1 MPDVAAEPAAGDV
14 LDEDAAGPD
23 GGDFHAFVQSRW
35 SALVR
40 YAYLLT
46 GDLGHAEDLV
56 QVALE
61 GTWRRWRHVRAVR
74 PEVYVR
80 TAIARRAVSRG
91 RMLRRR
97 VREAEL
103 TSRVEPPA
111 PDPTEASAAR
121 EAVWRELRSLPPR
134 MRAVVVL
141 RVWEDLSEAETAA
154 LLGCST
160 GAVKSQLS
168 RAVDRL
174 AGRSALREAV
184 GLPGAVDPRTAGPMT
199 KEDQ

>member
-1 MPDVAAEPAAGDV
+1 MADPEVAGVGAD
-14 LDEDAAGPD
+14 
-23 GGDFHAFVQSRW
+23 DFHAFVQSRW

-61 GTWRRWRHVRAVR
+61 GTWRRWRHVRAER

-103 TSRVEPPA
+103 TSRVEAPA

-154 LLGCST
+154 LLVFPP
-160 GAVKSQLS
+160 GAVKSQL
-168 RAVDRL
+168 
-174 AGRSALREAV
+174 
-184 GLPGAVDPRTAGPMT
+184 
-199 KEDQ
+199 